1 MSSELVTSIKSEYDG
16 FYRDLLG
23 QGRLPLKDTKVGFWG
38 AAITDEAFAALRKIG
53 LTKSTTFL
61 DLGSGDGKIALLAA
75 LLCKEAHGVE
85 YDEELFKKSLEVAQK
100 LGIGNVKFFN
110 YDFFDHPLEGYDVV
124 FIHPDKPMSRGV
136 EQKLKNELQ
145 GKLVV
150 YGHHFHPTSFKR
162 RMKFNSG
169 DTLVSVYGGKARKQ
183 RKR

>member
-1 MSSELVTSIKSEYDG
+1 MSFEMLPSIKSAYDG

-53 LTKSTTFL
+53 LTKSSRFL
-61 DLGSGDGKIALLAA
+61 DLGSGDGKVTLLAA

-85 YDEELFKKSLEVAQK
+85 YDPELFNKSVEVAQK
-100 LGIGNVKFFN
+100 IGMGNVKFFN

-136 EQKLKNELQ
+136 EQKLKNELN

-150 YGHHFHPTSFKR
+150 YGHHFHPTSLKR
-162 RMKFNSG
+162 KMKFNSG
-169 DTLVSVYGGKARKQ
+169 ETLVSVYSGKQKKAR
-183 RKR
+183 